1 VLADLLQSPGVTE
14 TSQLRGRLGFM
25 AYHGGALEKVTD
37 IVASEAAKRS
47 GASYYGVIQT
57 LDPMTHIAS
66 TRVSP
71 ADSPALAAF
80 LDHVDVVISM
90 HGYGREDKRRTLL
103 LGGQNRELASFVA
116 KRLRRGIGAY
126 EVEDDLSR
134 IPTELAGQHP
144 ANPVNLP
151 RDQGV
156 QIELP
161 PVIRWHFTGWHWSDF
176 GDHGRAPDTERLIV
190 SLADAASEWMLS
202 DSGEQHEQ

>member
-1 VLADLLQSPGVTE
+1 
-14 TSQLRGRLGFM
+14 M

-37 IVASEAAKRS
+37 IVASEAAERS
-47 GASYYGVIQT
+47 GASYYGVTQT
-57 LDPMTHIAS
+57 LDPMTHISS

-71 ADSPALAAF
+71 DDSVALATF

-116 KRLRRGIGAY
+116 EHLRRGIGAY
-126 EVEDDLSR
+126 DVEDDLTK
-134 IPTELAGQHP
+134 IPTELAGQHR

-151 RDQGV
+151 RKQGV

-190 SLADAASEWMLS
+190 SLARSAEAWMATRIS
-202 DSGEQHEQ
+202 RESPE